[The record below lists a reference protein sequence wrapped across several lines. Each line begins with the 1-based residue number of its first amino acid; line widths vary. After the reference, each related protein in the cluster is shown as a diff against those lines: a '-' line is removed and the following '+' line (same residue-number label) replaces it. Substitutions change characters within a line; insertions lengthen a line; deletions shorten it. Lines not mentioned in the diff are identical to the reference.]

1 MFAGEWMESVLR
13 QGEGGRRQLYPAIE
27 PYRTGSLP
35 VGDGHAL
42 YYELSGNPG
51 GRPVVFLH
59 GGPGGGT
66 SPVQR
71 RFFDPERYN
80 IVLFDQRG
88 CGRSEPFASLEAN
101 TTWHL
106 VEDIERLR
114 RHLGIE
120 RWLVFGG
127 SWGSTLALLYAQRHT
142 ARVAGLIL
150 RGIFLMRGRE
160 IDWFYRHGTN
170 AIFPDAWEEFV
181 SIIPEDERDDLIG
194 AYYRRLT
201 GADEEAKLAA
211 ARAWSRWESHCV
223 TLVPDGRQLRQAT
236 VDRFALAVARIEC
249 HYFVHGGF
257 LERDDQ
263 ILAGCAA
270 LRDIPT
276 VIVQGRYDAICP
288 PVSAWELKKALPDA
302 TLRLLPVAGHSAFE
316 SDIVHELVS
325 ATDRFAPE

>member
-1 MFAGEWMESVLR
+1 MESLRR
-13 QGEGGRRQLYPAIE
+13 QGVAREQGRRQLYPAIE
-27 PYRTGSLP
+27 PYRTGKLS
-35 VGDGHAL
+35 VGDGHTL
-42 YYELSGNPG
+42 YYELSGNPR

-71 RFFDPERYN
+71 RFFDPKRYK

-114 RHLGIE
+114 SHLDID

-127 SWGSTLALLYAQRHT
+127 SWGSTLALLYAQQHT
-142 ARVAGLIL
+142 ARVTGLIL
-150 RGIFLMRGRE
+150 RGIFLMRRRE
-160 IDWFYRHGTN
+160 LDWFYRRGTN

-181 SIIPEDERDDLIG
+181 SVIPGSESDDLI
-194 AYYRRLT
+194 AAFYRRLT
-201 GADEEAKLAA
+201 GSDEEIKLAA

-257 LERDDQ
+257 LEHDDQ
-263 ILAGCAA
+263 VLTGCAG
-270 LRDIPT
+270 LRDIPA

-288 PVSAWELKKALPDA
+288 PISAWELKKVLPDA

-316 SDIVHELVS
+316 PDIVHELVA
-325 ATDRFAPE
+325 ATDRFAAN

>member
-1 MFAGEWMESVLR
+1 MESVR
-13 QGEGGRRQLYPAIE
+13 RRGDTQETGRRQLYPAIE
-27 PYRTGSLP
+27 PYRSGMLP
-35 VGDGHAL
+35 VGEGHEL
-42 YYELSGNPG
+42 YYELSGNPRG
-51 GRPVVFLH
+51 KPVVFLH

-71 RFFDPERYN
+71 RFFDPRRYK
-80 IVLFDQRG
+80 IILFDQRG

-114 RHLGIE
+114 THLDVD

-127 SWGSTLALLYAQRHT
+127 SWGSTLALLYAQRYRERVT
-142 ARVAGLIL
+142 ALIL
-150 RGIFLMRGRE
+150 RGIFLMRQRE
-160 IDWFYRHGTN
+160 LDWFYRLGTN
-170 AIFPDAWEEFV
+170 AIFPDAWEDFV
-181 SIIPEDERDDLIG
+181 SVIPERERDDIIG
-194 AYYRRLT
+194 AYYRQLT
-201 GADEEAKLAA
+201 QSDEEEKLAA

-249 HYFVHGGF
+249 HYFIHGGF
-257 LERDDQ
+257 LEHDNQ
-263 ILAGCAA
+263 ILEGCSA
-270 LRDIPT
+270 LTGIPT

-316 SDIVHELVS
+316 PDIVHELVT
-325 ATDRFAPE
+325 ATDRFAKH

>member
-1 MFAGEWMESVLR
+1 MESVR
-13 QGEGGRRQLYPAIE
+13 RKGEAEESGRRQLYPAIE
-27 PYRTGSLP
+27 PYRTGMLP
-35 VGDGHAL
+35 VGDGHTL
-42 YYELSGNPG
+42 YYELSGNPKG
-51 GRPVVFLH
+51 LPVVFLH

-71 RFFDPERYN
+71 RFFDPKRYK

-106 VEDIERLR
+106 VDDVERLR
-114 RHLGIE
+114 THLGIE

-127 SWGSTLALLYAQRHT
+127 SWGSTLGLLYAQRYA
-142 ARVAGLIL
+142 ARAAGLVL
-150 RGIFLMRGRE
+150 RGIFLMRRRE
-160 IDWFYRHGTN
+160 LDWFYRHGTN

-181 SIIPEDERDDLIG
+181 SPIPEDERSDLIA
-194 AYYRRLT
+194 AYYRRLR
-201 GADEEAKLAA
+201 GSDEEEKLAA

-249 HYFVHGGF
+249 HYFVHRGF

-263 ILAGCAA
+263 ILAGCSA
-270 LRDIPT
+270 LQDIPT
-276 VIVQGRYDAICP
+276 IIVQGRYDAICP

-316 SDIVHELVS
+316 PDIVHELVT
-325 ATDRFAPE
+325 ATDRFAARE

>member
-1 MFAGEWMESVLR
+1 MESVR
-13 QGEGGRRQLYPAIE
+13 RRGDTQETGRRQLYPAIE
-27 PYRTGSLP
+27 PYRSGMLP
-35 VGDGHAL
+35 VGEGHEL
-42 YYELSGNPG
+42 YYELSGNPRG
-51 GRPVVFLH
+51 KPVVFLH

-71 RFFDPERYN
+71 RFFDPRRYK
-80 IVLFDQRG
+80 IILFDQRG

-114 RHLGIE
+114 THLDVD

-127 SWGSTLALLYAQRHT
+127 SWGSTLALLYAQRYRERVT
-142 ARVAGLIL
+142 ALIL
-150 RGIFLMRGRE
+150 RGIFLMRQRE
-160 IDWFYRHGTN
+160 LDWFYRLGTN
-170 AIFPDAWEEFV
+170 AIFPDAWEDFV
-181 SIIPEDERDDLIG
+181 SVIPERERDDIIG

-201 GADEEAKLAA
+201 QSDEEEKLAA

-249 HYFVHGGF
+249 HYFIHGGF
-257 LERDDQ
+257 LEHNNQ
-263 ILAGCAA
+263 ILEGCSA
-270 LRDIPT
+270 LTGIPT

-316 SDIVHELVS
+316 PDIVHELVT
-325 ATDRFAPE
+325 ATDRFAKH